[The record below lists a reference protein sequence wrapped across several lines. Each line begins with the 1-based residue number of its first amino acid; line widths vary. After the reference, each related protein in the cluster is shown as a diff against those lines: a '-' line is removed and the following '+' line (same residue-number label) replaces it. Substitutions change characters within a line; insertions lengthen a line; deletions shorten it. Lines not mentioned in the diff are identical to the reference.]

1 MNGLKKNYTNN
12 VVFQFQQTKQEA
24 TLLVGPKYGISHVV
38 NAKVHVVSG
47 FVLREDVSWVHV
59 GARVYVIQDTG
70 FPSERLYH
78 WPPG

>member
-59 GARVYVIQDTG
+59 GTWVHEYT
-70 FPSERLYH
+70 
-78 WPPG
+78 